1 MNIGSF
7 LNRHLAG
14 KPDYLAQDSLVN
26 KARRGGLSKPLVG
39 AGVGAAVGGTAGFLW
54 GANNLS
60 KDQVSV
66 VTRTEEITRPV
77 LVGAAYDDADSYT
90 TTYTT
95 TDSDGNTQYHTQ
107 WHYEPE
113 DWDPIIRHQGTGQ
126 YDQKKVFQHSS
137 SFGPL
142 TGLAV
147 GAGAG
152 ALVGA
157 LVTSLT
163 NLVQDELPRH
173 SWDKPRVPETAEKQT
188 LARQADKAPLVGTVA
203 GALVGAGAGAW
214 AGSLA
219 AERNQSIEQVYQQPV
234 YETRTI
240 GYIPSNHQTRTVSQ
254 GRWGDFRVMYDE
266 LPENFQGSPRFSNG
280 GEAVRRSVFTGRY
293 QPVQLTSN
301 SHWLTPAKGAAIGAG
316 LGAVTGLLTGVAGG
330 ILMKIASG
338 EQASHPLS

>member
-7 LNRHLAG
+7 LGKHLAT
-14 KPDYLAQDSLVN
+14 KSDYVARDTLVN
-26 KARRGGLSKPLVG
+26 KARSSGLSKPLVG
-39 AGVGAAVGGTAGFLW
+39 AGVGAAVGGAAGFLW
-54 GANNLS
+54 GASNLS

-66 VTRTEEITRPV
+66 VTQTEEITRPV
-77 LVGAAYDDADSYT
+77 LVGASYDDADTYT

-107 WHYEPE
+107 WHHEPA

-126 YDQKKVFQHSS
+126 YDQKKVFQHTS

-152 ALVGA
+152 AIVGA

-163 NLVQDELPRH
+163 KIVQDEPA
-173 SWDKPRVPETAEKQT
+173 SYFEKPRVPETEEKQA
-188 LARQADKAPLVGTVA
+188 LARKADKAPLVGSIA

-214 AGSLA
+214 AGSIA
-219 AERNQSIEQVYQQPV
+219 AGRNQRFDQVYQQPV
-234 YETRTI
+234 YENRNL
-240 GYIPSNHQTRTVSQ
+240 GYIPANHQTRDVSN
-254 GRWGDFRVMYDE
+254 GRWGDFRVNYDD
-266 LPENFQGSPRFSNG
+266 LPESFHGNPRFSQG
-280 GEAVRRSVFTGRY
+280 GEAVNRQVFTGRY
-293 QPVQLTSN
+293 QSVQVTTN

-316 LGAVTGLLTGVAGG
+316 LGAVTGVVTGVAGG
-330 ILMKIASG
+330 ILMKIAAG
-338 EQASHPLS
+338 EQAKA